1 MHVRVARAR
10 FGAQVS
16 ERLAALLLRVRS
28 LGLVGQVGDLVVA
41 AEIGED
47 LLARVDDLAGA
58 EPVDGGFRA

>member
-1 MHVRVARAR
+1 MHVRVARAL

-16 ERLAALLLRVRS
+16 QRLAALLLPVRS
-28 LGLVGQVGDLVVA
+28 LGLVGQGGDLVVA
-41 AEIGED
+41 AETGKE